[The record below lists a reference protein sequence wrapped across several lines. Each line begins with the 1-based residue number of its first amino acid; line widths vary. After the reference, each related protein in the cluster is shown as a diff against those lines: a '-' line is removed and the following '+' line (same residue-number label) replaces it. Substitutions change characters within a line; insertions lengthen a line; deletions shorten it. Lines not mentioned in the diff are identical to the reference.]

1 MNAARLIAPAIVAAL
16 LAFFLTPLARKLSF
30 AWGAVDEPGPR
41 KVHLTPMPRLGG
53 LAVLAAF
60 LLVRLASGAAPVF
73 SAGPLSHRFGSALL
87 GGLVVIFGVSLLD
100 DLRGVRAEWKA
111 LAHFVGAS
119 IAVAGGIQLSPHVH
133 LFEQTVHL
141 EWLAIPVS
149 IVWIVGVTNAF
160 NLVDGLDGLSTG
172 LALIS
177 STGLSIV
184 FLVSGQKE
192 LAGVVLVL
200 AGALAGF
207 LPHNIYPAKIFLG
220 DAGATSVGFLL
231 ACFAL
236 NGGAVLSGSF
246 AILVPMFVLGYPV
259 VETLI
264 SMLRRLIRRLETRAG
279 NVFEADG
286 NHIHHR
292 LVGLGFDQRGSVLV
306 IYAAGAGA
314 ALIGLASIF
323 VSNLQAGFLLAALL
337 VGAAIGIGRLG
348 YEEFAFLRKGAV
360 LRVYD
365 APVVRSVLFAPF
377 FDLSLVPV
385 GYYLAHGLKTD
396 VWAVVRPDT
405 NTLNLVAILAL
416 ASVGSYWAF
425 GLYRRSWIIAPLD
438 AVARAGVAVA
448 AAVAGSWG
456 IASFLGAEP
465 SPSLFAIYAFVSL
478 VLVCGSR
485 LSYQFFEAATW
496 KAGKGEPVLIYGAG
510 KAGAAALNEILGNR
524 KLNLRAAGFIDD
536 APSMRGRFLGGA
548 PILGPLAALDEA
560 IVKHGIRQVIV
571 STPEVP
577 PERLEEALDI
587 CRRRE
592 IPLVQFEVGF
602 SRLVETSGTV
612 PGPPG

>member
-1 MNAARLIAPAIVAAL
+1 MNAARLIAPAVVAAL
-16 LAFFLTPLARKLSF
+16 VAFFLTPLARKLSF
-30 AWGAVDEPGPR
+30 AWGAVDEPGSR

-60 LLVRLASGAAPVF
+60 LLVRLASGTSPVF

-87 GGLVVIFGVSLLD
+87 GGLVVIFSVSLVD

-111 LAHFVGAS
+111 LSHFVGAG
-119 IAVAGGIQLSPHVH
+119 IAVAGGIRLAPHVH

-141 EWLAIPVS
+141 EWFAIPLS

-192 LAGVVLVL
+192 LAAAVLVL

-207 LPHNIYPAKIFLG
+207 LPHNAHPAKIFLG
-220 DAGATSVGFLL
+220 DAGAASVGFIL

-236 NGGAVLSGSF
+236 NGGAVLSGGF
-246 AILVPMFVLGYPV
+246 AILVPVFVLGYPV
-259 VETLI
+259 VETLL
-264 SMLRRLIRRLETRAG
+264 SMLRRLIHRLETHAG
-279 NVFEADG
+279 SVFEADG
-286 NHIHHR
+286 DHIHHR
-292 LVGLGFDQRGSVLV
+292 LVGLGFDHRRSVLL

-314 ALIGLASIF
+314 VLIGLASIF
-323 VSNLQAGFLLAALL
+323 VSNRQAGFLLAALL
-337 VGAAIGIGRLG
+337 LGAAIGIGRLG
-348 YEEFAFLRKGAV
+348 YDEFAFLRKGAV

-396 VWAVVRPDT
+396 VWAIVRPDT

-425 GLYRRSWIIAPLD
+425 GLYRRSWSIASLD

-456 IASFLGAEP
+456 IASFLGADP
-465 SPSLFAIYAFVSL
+465 SAALFAIYALMSF

-485 LSYQFFEAATW
+485 LSYQFFEAETW
-496 KAGKGEPVLIYGAG
+496 KAGEGEPVLIYGAG

-524 KLNLRAAGFIDD
+524 KLNLRAVGFIDD
-536 APSMRGRFLGGA
+536 APLMQGRFVGGA

-560 IVKHGIRQVIV
+560 IVKHGVRQVIV
-571 STPEVP
+571 SMPEVS
-577 PERLEEALDI
+577 PERLDEALDV

-592 IPLVQFEVGF
+592 IPLVQFEVRF
-602 SRLVETSGTV
+602 SRFVETSGTV